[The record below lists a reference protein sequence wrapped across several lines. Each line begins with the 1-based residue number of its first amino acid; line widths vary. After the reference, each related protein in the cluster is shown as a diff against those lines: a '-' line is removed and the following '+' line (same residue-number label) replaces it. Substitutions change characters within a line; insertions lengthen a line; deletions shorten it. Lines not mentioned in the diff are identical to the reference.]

1 MWAFGRLLVQ
11 ASIWWMVK
19 SRGPA
24 APAEEANVGQ
34 ITAGTCI
41 SLPNLRIKLVHKP
54 QGLGIE
60 EYDDFTRAAQ
70 KILFPRK
77 ESGFDSWN

>member
-1 MWAFGRLLVQ
+1 
-11 ASIWWMVK
+11 MVK

-24 APAEEANVGQ
+24 APAKEANVGQ

-60 EYDDFTRAAQ
+60 EYDNFTRAAQ
-70 KILFPRK
+70 KFFSPEKNLGLITGTDLG
-77 ESGFDSWN
+77 EE